1 MPAPAHDDV
10 LAESEAFDAYEEN
23 AAKEIRRWADG
34 DPSAL
39 SKALRLLSK
48 PLDWAAER
56 SATESAMKEV
66 NERIVAVLDSL
77 SEASTWTYDPEHVLG
92 RARDDIDLADTA
104 SLADLRAA
112 PMPRL
117 DELARTFF
125 TENTI
130 LSALEGG
137 GTGLGGVALLAAD
150 VPILFTINLRLIQQV
165 AASYGFRF
173 GGPRARPLVL
183 RVFSAAVADTPE
195 ARQEAL
201 RELRAAGKAA
211 ARGEAPG
218 TDRDDIGVAAASS
231 EGTDPEGTEGTD
243 TTENQ
248 SRVLI
253 NEIARNIAAR
263 EMAQLIPLAGAAT
276 GAGLNYWFTSATAE
290 AAYMLSRALFLE
302 HRRLQQQQA

>member
-231 EGTDPEGTEGTD
+231 EGTDPEGTD

>member
-39 SKALRLLSK
+39 SKALRLLSR

-218 TDRDDIGVAAASS
+218 TDRDGIGVAAASS
-231 EGTDPEGTEGTD
+231 EGTDPEGTD